1 MKKTILL
8 ILIVFGINHAF
19 LGQIPKEREKQI
31 IALVKE
37 SDKLIKE
44 KPVEVK
50 ENISR
55 LLSYVPS
62 PELVKTVLN
71 LMQENSSTK
80 ELKALL
86 NDFSKG
92 EITVEETEEE
102 ELEPKTYVLTNVNLI
117 DGTSSKPKRNS
128 TIVFKG
134 TQITDIY
141 KGNAK
146 ELDKDAV
153 VIDLK
158 GKYIM
163 PGLIDS
169 HVHYATD
176 PSFETY
182 ESVKKRFRKELG
194 TGILG
199 IRDMGGDGRAL
210 AYYKRQLLANQILGP
225 DLNFSSI
232 LAGPDFF
239 TDSRVIAGSVGIEL
253 GTGSWAHK
261 VTKETDL
268 TSLMQRVKGIGSTAV
283 KLYYDIDGKLAKKIT
298 DAAKKA
304 GLKVWAH
311 WAIRPSDAKQTSKA
325 GVQVV
330 SHAQIFGR
338 LPEGETNESALK
350 KYGEKELWEIMKK
363 NGTILEPTFA
373 VYNYMNEKS
382 ISDMADLLTKKA
394 LKAGIRVAAGSDVP
408 GDDKLPG
415 GHIEYRLL
423 KERADMTP
431 FQILK
436 SATLINAE
444 VAGFENELGKII
456 ARKPASFLVYEQN
469 PLKDITF
476 WAEPLYV
483 VKKGTIYSGAELR
496 DENSTVTPLFTS
508 NKK

>member
-50 ENISR
+50 ENINR
-55 LLSYVPS
+55 FLSYVPS
-62 PELVKTVLN
+62 PELVKIVLN

-80 ELKALL
+80 ELKILL

-92 EITVEETEEE
+92 KITIEEAVEEVES
-102 ELEPKTYVLTNVNLI
+102 KIYALTNVNLI
-117 DGTSSKPKRNS
+117 DGTSSKPKVNS

-146 ELDKDAV
+146 KLNKEAI

-176 PSFETY
+176 PSLETY
-182 ESVKKRFRKELG
+182 ESVKKGFRKVLG
-194 TGILG
+194 SGILG

-232 LAGPDFF
+232 LAGPNFF
-239 TDSRVIAGSVGIEL
+239 SDSRVIASSVGVEL
-253 GTGSWAHK
+253 GTGAWAHK

-283 KLYYDIDGKLAKKIT
+283 KLYYDIDGNLAKKIA

-311 WAIRPSDAKQTSKA
+311 WAIRPSDAKQTSEA

-363 NGTILEPTFA
+363 KGTILEPTFA
-373 VYNYMNEKS
+373 VYNDRKEKS
-382 ISDMADLLTKKA
+382 INDMANLLTKNA
-394 LKAGIRVAAGSDVP
+394 LKAGIRIAAGSDVH
-408 GDDKLPG
+408 GNDELPG

-423 KERADMTP
+423 KERAGMTI
-431 FQILK
+431 FEVLK
-436 SATLINAE
+436 SATLINSEAT
-444 VAGFENELGKII
+444 GFENQLGKIAI
-456 ARKPASFLVYEQN
+456 GKPASFLVYEQN

-476 WAEPLYV
+476 WAKPLYV

-496 DENSTVTPLFTS
+496 DENSTVTPLYTL
-508 NKK
+508 NKR